1 MIKGSGQEKL
11 GWRPAFRYNRF
22 MGKNFKSLSKEIFSA
37 ALKAVDPYEAVKL
50 HTKKIH
56 SAYISAGF
64 DRLVIAAFG
73 KAACTMAK
81 AVEDD
86 LSDLI
91 DSGIVIT
98 KYGHTIE
105 QQSSRATEQQEIME
119 KNYSLLKTTA
129 LLSYCSTALKIFEAG
144 HPVPDEN
151 GLKGTA
157 EIVKLLKSAD
167 ENTLVVCL
175 ISGGGSALLVSPY
188 EGISLVEKQKI
199 TELLLKAGA
208 DINELNT
215 VRKHISRVKG
225 GRLAKIAYPAKVI
238 SLILSDVIGDRLDV
252 IASGP
257 TAPDKTTYTDALKV
271 LEKYRLIDKSP
282 GSIIEVLQKGAEG
295 IINETPKEGN
305 TIFDNVENIVIGSN
319 RKALEAAKEKAESL
333 GFKPEIISSEVTGE
347 AREVGKWLAAE
358 VRKSRSAEEQKRK
371 KPICLISGGE
381 TTVTV
386 KGNGLGGRNM
396 ELALAFAMEIEG
408 IDGVTLLSAGT
419 DGTDGP
425 TDAAGAIVDGE
436 TVKKARAIGLN
447 PEEYLN
453 NNDSYNFFKKID
465 GLFTT
470 GPTGTNVMDIQIM
483 VIE

>member
-1 MIKGSGQEKL
+1 MIKGSSQEKL
-11 GWRPAFRYNRF
+11 GWRPAFRYNRC
-22 MGKNFKSLSKEIFSA
+22 MGKNFKNLSKEIFSA

-98 KYGHTIE
+98 KYGHITVRQCDSAMVNYGNKI
-105 QQSSRATEQQEIME
+105 IPL
-119 KNYSLLKTTA
+119 KNCCSDA
-129 LLSYCSTALKIFEAG
+129 LLRYCTIFEAG

-151 GLKGTA
+151 GLRGTE

-215 VRKHISRVKG
+215 VRKHISNVKG
-225 GRLAKIAYPAKVI
+225 GRLAEIAYPAKVI

-257 TAPDKTTYTDALKV
+257 TAPDKTTFNDALKV
-271 LEKYRLIDKSP
+271 LEKYRLIDKAP
-282 GSIIEVLQKGAEG
+282 GSIIEVLQKGAKG
-295 IINETPKEGN
+295 FINETPKEGN

-319 RKALEAAKEKAESL
+319 RKVLEAAKEKAESL

-386 KGNGLGGRNM
+386 KGNGIGGRNM
-396 ELALAFAMEIEG
+396 ELALSFAMEIEG
-408 IDGVTLLSAGT
+408 IDGITLLSAGT

-425 TDAAGAIVDGE
+425 TNAAGAIVDGE

-483 VIE
+483 MIE